1 MSEEREMER
10 DIEYPSSGG
19 RYIREGEDGPLR
31 PAPADEPT
39 PPDGDKA
46 TAGDKAGK
54 GGKK

>member
-1 MSEEREMER
+1 MSEERDMER
-10 DIEYPSSGG
+10 EIEYPSSGG

-31 PAPADEPT
+31 RARDDEPAPADEP
-39 PPDGDKA
+39 A